1 MIRIV
6 AINDESQNSDEDEV
20 QVSKE
25 AEVDHHTNIIKYC
38 ILCIKHNHND

>member
-6 AINDESQNSDEDEV
+6 AINDCESSNEDEDEG

-25 AEVDHHTNIIKYC
+25 AEVIINITY
-38 ILCIKHNHND
+38 DSGSFV